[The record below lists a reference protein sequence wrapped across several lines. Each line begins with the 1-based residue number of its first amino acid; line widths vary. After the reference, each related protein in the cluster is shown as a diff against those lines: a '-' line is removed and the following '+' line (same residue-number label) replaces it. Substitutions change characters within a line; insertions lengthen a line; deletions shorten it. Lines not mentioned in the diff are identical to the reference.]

1 MKILKSLSEL
11 NRFLQNVDAEIGC
24 LADTGFLYA
33 QAFDDDRLY
42 DVANDL
48 SDLLGENK
56 IGVFAN
62 VVSRMEFIDLI
73 FRKLVSRG
81 AIKVFDD
88 ISPKTIHKNLWNSL
102 KYIRDS
108 NTKAKSEGY
117 SYKVN
122 EAQLKKLRSELENPL
137 SPLNWKT
144 FCGTY
149 LDQTLFNEW
158 IVVEQEM
165 GLNFIE
171 IMEGSLTDQFNEPL
185 SWSDMVK
192 VMGKHGLRGPDAM
205 IANLFAKSK
214 FPLLIT
220 TDSDFEKCFSDPID
234 NIENKAIFLL
244 Q

>member
-1 MKILKSLSEL
+1 MKILKSLDEL
-11 NRFLQNVDAEIGC
+11 NHFLRDVDAEIGC

-33 QAFDDDRLY
+33 QAFDDDRLHN
-42 DVANDL
+42 VANDL
-48 SDLLGENK
+48 SDVLSENE
-56 IGVFAN
+56 IAVFAN

-73 FRKLVSRG
+73 FRKLVTRG
-81 AIKVFDD
+81 AIKVCDD
-88 ISPKTIHKNLWNSL
+88 VSPKTTHKNLWNSL
-102 KYIRDS
+102 KYIRDK
-108 NTKAKSEGY
+108 NTSAKNDGY

-122 EAQLKKLRSELENPL
+122 EAQIKKLRAELEQPL
-137 SPLNWKT
+137 SPLSWKT

-158 IVVEQEM
+158 TVVEQEM

-171 IMEGSLTDQFNEPL
+171 IMEGAITDEFNESL

-220 TDSDFEKCFSDPID
+220 TDSDFEKCISDPID
-234 NIENKAIFLL
+234 GIAKKAIFLL
-244 Q
+244 